1 MERQP
6 MSCRHNA
13 VAPQPH
19 MIATAPSH
27 LRKWR
32 RFPSAL
38 PQPANDN
45 GRAGYSAEAGL
56 WAAALGATATMVAV
70 LMVGMML

>member
-1 MERQP
+1 

-13 VAPQPH
+13 VAPLPH
-19 MIATAPSH
+19 LIATAPSH

-32 RFPSAL
+32 RFPRTL

-45 GRAGYSAEAGL
+45 ARPGSTAEVGL

>member
-1 MERQP
+1 

-13 VAPQPH
+13 VAPLPH

-32 RFPSAL
+32 RYPRTL
-38 PQPANDN
+38 PPAANDN
-45 GRAGYSAEAGL
+45 VRPGSVAEAGL
-56 WAAALGATATMVAV
+56 WAAALGATATVMAV
-70 LMVGMML
+70 LLVGMMV

>member
-1 MERQP
+1 

-13 VAPQPH
+13 VAPLPH
-19 MIATAPSH
+19 LIATAPSH

-32 RFPSAL
+32 RFPSTL
-38 PQPANDN
+38 PQAANDN
-45 GRAGYSAEAGL
+45 ARPGSTAEAGL
-56 WAAALGATATMVAV
+56 WAAALGGAATLVAV

>member
-1 MERQP
+1 MTAGGRGE
-6 MSCRHNA
+6 NA
-13 VAPQPH
+13 DLRATIRPLRKFQPH
-19 MIATAPSH
+19 LIATAPSH

-45 GRAGYSAEAGL
+45 GRAGY
-56 WAAALGATATMVAV
+56 TTR
-70 LMVGMML
+70 